1 VHSLHV
7 VIQVPATRK
16 SIVMLGTVTC
26 RILAKM
32 GHLSMS
38 MESMS
43 LPLMTES
50 TSSGREPGICTLGSI
65 LRFAAIRLQVRVEV
79 FTTRGG

>member
-1 VHSLHV
+1 
-7 VIQVPATRK
+7 
-16 SIVMLGTVTC
+16 
-26 RILAKM
+26 
-32 GHLSMS
+32 
-38 MESMS
+38 MS